1 MIYIEKILR
10 EEPNGFLVLS
20 VVAGKYRARVGIH
33 PRWPST
39 NSVAGG
45 GPLGRAPVEQVRRFV
60 EAWLRH

>member
-33 PRWPST
+33 P
-39 NSVAGG
+39 
-45 GPLGRAPVEQVRRFV
+45 
-60 EAWLRH
+60 H